1 MKPPDIIFLT
11 VSFEDQVMKNDE
23 VFLYFSQME
32 DLRLER
38 KFVCQSLATIKRRGS
53 RLGPSE
59 LPSSPSSGSCPALAR
74 EPSAAWTTRRRRG
87 GPSRSSPGTGQ
98 ILSGG
103 RWPTSFCL
111 LEPLPGVSRSSRRW
125 TTLCKRWHLNQRS
138 K

>member
-38 KFVCQSLATIKRRGS
+38 KFVCQSLVTIKRRGS
-53 RLGPSE
+53 HLGPSE
-59 LPSSPSSGSCPALAR
+59 LPSLPSSGSCPARAR

-103 RWPTSFCL
+103 RSPTSCCL
-111 LEPLPGVSRSSRRW
+111 LELRPGVSRSSRRW
-125 TTLCKRWHLNQRS
+125 TTLCKLWHLNQRS